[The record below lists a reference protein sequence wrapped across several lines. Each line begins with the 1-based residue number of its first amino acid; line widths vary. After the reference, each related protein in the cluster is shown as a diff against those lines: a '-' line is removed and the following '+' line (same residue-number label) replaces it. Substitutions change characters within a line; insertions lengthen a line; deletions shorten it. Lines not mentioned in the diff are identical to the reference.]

1 MLLTP
6 SDIRTIIAG
15 ALLGIF
21 LSALEQTIVATALP
35 SIAADLGGFTLISWV
50 VTAYLLTSVC
60 VTPIFGKL
68 SDVYGR
74 RRMMTLSLGIFL
86 AGSALC
92 ALAPDMATL
101 ILARAV
107 QGVGGG
113 GLITVA
119 QAVIADVVAP
129 RDRGKYAAYFSG
141 VWAMSALLGPLLGG
155 LLAEH
160 AGWSWI
166 FWLNLPLG
174 LAALVISDRALRKLP
189 VPRGRASIDYAGIL
203 LLTAATVLLLL
214 LLSYGG
220 KAIPW
225 ISWQALALGAA
236 TAVLAGAFAM
246 RQRIV
251 ADPVLPPRL
260 IADRVVGPV
269 LVSVF
274 VIFGAYLAI
283 AVLSPVY
290 FQVALGVSASSA
302 GLLMIPPLF
311 STSLAAAVA
320 GRWSKRSGRYRKAPL
335 VSLPFAVAGL
345 VLLGFAA
352 HRLPP
357 GAVALILAAV
367 GFGIGPI
374 FPCSMVAAQ
383 NAVAA
388 RDIGTVSGAV
398 GFARALGGAV
408 ATAAASAL
416 VLGLSAGVAAKAGG
430 GLENLEELARSSLE
444 PGVRL
449 AVAEAF
455 GILYWALA
463 GTLVVGLLL
472 FARVEDRVLHGRS
485 GTDRAAEAD

>member
-1 MLLTP
+1 MPLTP

-15 ALLGIF
+15 ALLGMF
-21 LSALEQTIVATALP
+21 LAALEQTIVATALP

-74 RRMMTLSLGIFL
+74 RSMMTTCLVIFL

-92 ALAPDMATL
+92 ALAPDMLTL

-129 RDRGKYAAYFSG
+129 RDRGRYAAYFAG
-141 VWAMSALLGPLLGG
+141 VWAMSALIGPLLGG

-160 AGWSWI
+160 AGWPWI

-174 LAALVISDRALRKLP
+174 LLALFILDRVLRKLP
-189 VPRGRASIDYAGIL
+189 VPRGRPSIDYAGIL
-203 LLTAATVLLLL
+203 LLTASTIVLLLL
-214 LLSYGG
+214 LSFGG
-220 KAIPW
+220 KAMPW
-225 ISWQALALGAA
+225 LSWQTLALAAA
-236 TAVLAGAFAM
+236 CAVLTAAFVL
-246 RQRIV
+246 RQRL
-251 ADPVLPPRL
+251 ASDPVLPPRM
-260 IADRVVGPV
+260 IADPVVGPV
-269 LVSVF
+269 LTSIF
-274 VIFGAYLAI
+274 VIFGVYLAI

-290 FQVALGVSASSA
+290 FQVGLGVSASTA
-302 GLLMIPPLF
+302 GTLMILPLI
-311 STSLAAAVA
+311 STSVAAALA
-320 GRWSKRSGRYRKAPL
+320 GRWSKKSGRYRKAPL
-335 VSLPFAVAGL
+335 VSLPFSVAGL
-345 VLLGFAA
+345 VLLGFLS

-357 GAVALILAAV
+357 IGAAAILAVA

-374 FPCSMVAAQ
+374 FPCSIVAAQ
-383 NAVAA
+383 NAVAV
-388 RDIGTVSGAV
+388 RDIGAVSGAV
-398 GFARALGGAV
+398 GFARSLGGAV

-416 VLGLSAGVAAKAGG
+416 VLGLSAGVVAGTG
-430 GLENLEELARSSLE
+430 GSLENLEELARSSVGPE
-444 PGVRL
+444 VRL

-455 GILYWALA
+455 GILFWALA
-463 GTLVVGLLL
+463 GAIAVGFLL
-472 FARVEDRVLHGRS
+472 FARVEDRVLHGRT
-485 GTDRAAEAD
+485 GTNQSAQAD